1 MNHDVFRRDEIWF
14 CAKNPYGASKLY
26 SLVAFRKT
34 DGSMIRNDE
43 AYGKRYLE
51 GRYGADPYIRKIINW
66 EDCE

>member
-43 AYGKRYLE
+43 AYGNDTLRDVMVPTHIYEKL
-51 GRYGADPYIRKIINW
+51 
-66 EDCE
+66 